1 MNSPVSAG
9 NAPNYSYANVG
20 PAGGRRIQRNKSI
33 NTPKGRKEMEPTAAE
48 KRQALKT
55 MLAEPLCHIAPSCND
70 GIQARLVEW
79 LGFPLVHISGSGQ
92 HRTLGFADAG
102 LLTLTEMVDKARE
115 IVDAVNIPI
124 VSDCETGYGNAV
136 NVTRSVREFE
146 KAGVAALHIEDQ
158 MTPKRAGHEGFDVGL
173 VSREEFVNKIKAA
186 LDTRRDH
193 NLVIIARSEAKDSLQ
208 ERIDRVSACCEAGA
222 DAVWLSART
231 EDEIKAF
238 AKLGKPMV
246 GVPPRQIMTI
256 ERYGELGGRVGC
268 IPTVLQVAALHGMR
282 QCLEELKRSGTEARY
297 FKETAGIEDTRK
309 WYTGLGNK
317 ELKEIEAKYGY

>member
-1 MNSPVSAG
+1 
-9 NAPNYSYANVG
+9 
-20 PAGGRRIQRNKSI
+20 
-33 NTPKGRKEMEPTAAE
+33 MEPTAAE
-48 KRQALKT
+48 KRQALKKL
-55 MLAEPLCHIAPSCND
+55 LAEPTYHIAPSCND

-92 HRTLGFADAG
+92 HRALGFADAG
-102 LLTLTEMVDKARE
+102 LLTLTEMVNKARE
-115 IVDAVNIPI
+115 IVDAVKIPI

-173 VSREEFVNKIKAA
+173 VSREEFVSKIKAA
-186 LDTRRDH
+186 LDTRRDG

-208 ERIDRVSACCEAGA
+208 ERIDRVAACCEAGA

-238 AKLGKPMV
+238 GKIGKPMV
-246 GVPPRQIMTI
+246 GVPPRQVMPL
-256 ERYGELGGRVGC
+256 ERWGELGGRIGC

-282 QCLEELKRSGTEARY
+282 QCLEELRMSGTEAAY
-297 FKETAGIEDTRK
+297 FKQTPGIEDTRK
-309 WYTGLGNK
+309 WYANLGND
-317 ELKEIEAKYGY
+317 ELKALEKKYGY

>member
-1 MNSPVSAG
+1 
-9 NAPNYSYANVG
+9 
-20 PAGGRRIQRNKSI
+20 
-33 NTPKGRKEMEPTAAE
+33 MEPTAAE

-102 LLTLTEMVDKARE
+102 LLTLTEMVNKARE

-186 LDTRRDH
+186 LDTRRDQ

-231 EDEIKAF
+231 EEEIKAF

-317 ELKEIEAKYGY
+317 ELKEVEAKYGY

>member
-1 MNSPVSAG
+1 
-9 NAPNYSYANVG
+9 
-20 PAGGRRIQRNKSI
+20 
-33 NTPKGRKEMEPTAAE
+33 MEPTAAE

-102 LLTLTEMVDKARE
+102 LLTLTEMVNKARE

-158 MTPKRAGHEGFDVGL
+158 MTPKRAGHEGFNVGL

-186 LDTRRDH
+186 LDTRRDQ

-317 ELKEIEAKYGY
+317 ELKEVEAKYGY

>member
-1 MNSPVSAG
+1 
-9 NAPNYSYANVG
+9 
-20 PAGGRRIQRNKSI
+20 
-33 NTPKGRKEMEPTAAE
+33 MEPTVAE
-48 KRQALKT
+48 KCKVLRK
-55 MLAEPLCHIAPSCND
+55 MLSEPTCHIAPSCND

-92 HRTLGFADAG
+92 HRSLGFADAG
-102 LLTLTEMVDKARE
+102 LLTLTEMINKARE
-115 IVDAVNIPI
+115 IVDAVNLPI

-136 NVTRSVREFE
+136 NVTRAVREFE

-173 VSREEFVNKIKAA
+173 ISREEFVNKIKAA
-186 LDTRRDH
+186 LDTRHDE
-193 NLVIIARSEAKDSLQ
+193 NLIIIARSEAKDSLQ

-238 AKLGKPMV
+238 AKIGKPMV
-246 GVPPRQIMTI
+246 GVPPRQLMPLSHW
-256 ERYGELGGRVGC
+256 GELGGRVGC

-282 QCLEELKRSGTEARY
+282 QCLEELKRSGTEAAY
-297 FKETAGIEDTRK
+297 FKQTPGIEDTRK
-309 WYTGLGNK
+309 WYANLGNA
-317 ELKEIEAKYGY
+317 ELKELEKKYGY